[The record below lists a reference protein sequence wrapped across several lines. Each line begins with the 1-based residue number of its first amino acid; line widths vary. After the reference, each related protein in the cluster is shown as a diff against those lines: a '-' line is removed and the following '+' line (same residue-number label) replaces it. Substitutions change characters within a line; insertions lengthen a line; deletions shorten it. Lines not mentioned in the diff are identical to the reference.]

1 MDLTKLVLE
10 DFQVVN
16 YFSLLSFET
25 RVCDQTKV
33 VMVDLVYRDEACIEH
48 QLTTTLD
55 SVISDEAKSRLKIKD
70 DYTVVKN
77 LMDRLETDQVIRLS
91 SEESVIMLRSIDVD
105 EAEEGMGERS
115 LLGEE
120 EEKLLVKGSLYFP
133 GTKTGYI
140 NFLKLAFF
148 NDGWRLSKD

>member
-10 DFQVVN
+10 DFQICSD
-16 YFSLLSFET
+16 FSLLSFET
-25 RVCDQTKV
+25 RECDLTRV
-33 VMVDLVYRDEACIEH
+33 VLVDLVYRDEACFEH
-48 QLTTTLD
+48 RLTTTLD
-55 SVISDEAKSRLKIKD
+55 SVISDEVKSRLKIKD
-70 DYTVVKN
+70 DYTIVKI
-77 LMDRLETDQVIRLS
+77 LMSRLETDQVIRLS
-91 SEESVIMLRSIDVD
+91 PEESVVMLRNIDVD

-120 EEKLLVKGSLYFP
+120 EEKLVVKGSLYFP